1 MTDEQDLPKDVAHA
15 RDLLESLHMFEDIVD
30 NTDEAFVLLRSD
42 GLVRYANPAAEKS
55 LGIEHPFRGYSFAHL
70 PFTTLEPR
78 WTERNLS
85 EAIHNAANG
94 EASSV
99 HDVMF
104 IEGQE
109 ARFLEFL
116 VTPIHNG
123 RDDDGMLIE
132 VRDDPLAHDLNE
144 KRLARNELTHIP
156 RIRRAQRDAYFAKP
170 DPDIPI
176 SD

>member
-1 MTDEQDLPKDVAHA
+1 MTDEPDLPKDTAHA
-15 RDLLESLHMFEDIVD
+15 RDLLESLHMLEDIVD
-30 NTDEAFVLLRSD
+30 NAIEAFVLLRAD
-42 GLVRYANPAAEKS
+42 GLVRYANPAAERS
-55 LGIEHPFRGYSFAHL
+55 LGIEHPLRGYSFAHL

-85 EAIHNAANG
+85 QAIHDAAKG

-116 VTPIHNG
+116 VTPLEDPHG
-123 RDDDGMLIE
+123 DDGMLVEI
-132 VRDDPLAHDLNE
+132 RDDPLAHDLNE

-156 RIRRAQRDAYFAKP
+156 RIRRTQRDAYFATP
-170 DPDIPI
+170 NPDIPT